1 MMHGRYDLSAT
12 LWWRG
17 ERYYD
22 PKGYQ
27 TELSVWSRR
36 EGPDGAEGVAMW
48 IKHFDD
54 LWKLGSTPQWRRQ

>member
-1 MMHGRYDLSAT
+1 MHGRYDLSAT

-17 ERYYD
+17 EPYYD